1 MSEENGGMLRRNDP
15 AYAVW
20 LTDNPAG
27 FVLLDR
33 TFEIHRASCPSVRP
47 TRWPERRPSILGG
60 GVSCSCGIAPLEYA
74 LFQLDGA
81 VYYCKRCKPESDPVG
96 VGRHFEYAA
105 KMRAHL
111 AEERALK
118 ATQSS

>member
-60 GVSCSCGIAPLEYA
+60 GVSCSRGIAPP
-74 LFQLDGA
+74 
-81 VYYCKRCKPESDPVG
+81 KKPFDQMTHE
-96 VGRHFEYAA
+96 
-105 KMRAHL
+105 
-111 AEERALK
+111 
-118 ATQSS
+118 